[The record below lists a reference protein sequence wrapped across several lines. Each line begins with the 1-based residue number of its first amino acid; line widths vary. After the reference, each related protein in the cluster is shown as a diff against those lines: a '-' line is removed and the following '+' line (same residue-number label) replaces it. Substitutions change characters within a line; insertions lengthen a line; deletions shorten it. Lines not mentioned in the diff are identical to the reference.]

1 MDGSQDSTDP
11 TPSPGSTSPP
21 GPHAHRRVRI
31 LEDHVARKIAAGEV
45 IDRPYSV
52 VRELMDN
59 ALDADAATID
69 VYIEQGGLRRI
80 TVRDDGAGMSQEDLK
95 LCWHPH
101 ATSKVTAPEDL
112 ESVQTLGFRGEALA
126 SVAEVARLR
135 ITSVERDADTGN
147 RLEVHGGELIDLAPA
162 HGDAGSTVEVRD
174 LFYAMPARRRFLKR
188 PAAETAMVRNVF
200 IEKALPFPER
210 TFRLYTDG
218 ALKLFLPAGDLRTRI
233 ATAFP
238 DVGAAKALQEVTG
251 TGEGFSLRILTTGPE
266 YSRKDRKLIQTFVN
280 HRRVWEFALVQAIE
294 YGFSDYLPG
303 GIRPITFLFLE
314 VEPSRVDV
322 NVHPAKREIR
332 FRNLPEIHHR
342 ITRLLQEF
350 LRQYALRFPGATGV
364 GDAAAANAP
373 KQSGFEGGFAA
384 GPRDTR
390 RDPTET
396 PSPGRNRD
404 EIWSPGRGRDRY
416 TERSSW
422 AADRPSGSQVPYDLS
437 TRFDPRPSPGS
448 AGSGVRYLGQL
459 FNLFLLAEYGDTLY
473 IVDQHAGH
481 EKVLFTRFHEQTHMQ
496 TLLVPVSMEVS
507 VEEDE
512 ILQARAG
519 ELEALGIGIRRRDA
533 TTWELHGVPAVP
545 GIDAEALAEALREL
559 AGTPEE
565 VLRDLYATMSCKA
578 AIKDGDP
585 VDPATGQALLEE
597 VFSLDNAH
605 CPHGRP
611 VWHEITRE
619 ELFRLLGRT

>member
-11 TPSPGSTSPP
+11 TTSPGSTSAS
-21 GPHAHRRVRI
+21 GPHTDRRVRI

-59 ALDADAATID
+59 ALDAGARTID
-69 VYIEQGGLRRI
+69 VYTEQGGLRRI
-80 TVRDDGAGMSQEDLK
+80 TVHDDGAGMSEEDLK
-95 LCWHPH
+95 LCWRPH
-101 ATSKVTAPEDL
+101 ATSKVIAAEDL

-135 ITSVERDADTGN
+135 ITSVRRDADMGN

-162 HGDAGSTVEVRD
+162 HGDAGTTVEVRD

-188 PAAETAMVRNVF
+188 PAAESAMVRNVF

-210 TFRLYTDG
+210 AFRLYTDG
-218 ALKLFLPAGDLRTRI
+218 ALKLFLPPGDLQTRI

-303 GIRPITFLFLE
+303 GIRPIAFLFLE

-322 NVHPAKREIR
+322 NIHPAKREIR
-332 FRNLPEIHHR
+332 FRNLPEIHQR
-342 ITRLLQEF
+342 VTRLLQEF
-350 LRQYALRFPGATGV
+350 LRQYALRFPGSTGA
-364 GDAAAANAP
+364 GDAPGANTP
-373 KQSGFEGGFAA
+373 KQPGFEGDFAA
-384 GPRDTR
+384 TPEDTSRPPREPR
-390 RDPTET
+390 
-396 PSPGRNRD
+396 SPEWDRWD
-404 EIWSPGRGRDRY
+404 RGRRWDRQ
-416 TERSSW
+416 RHSW
-422 AADRPSGSQVPYDLS
+422 VADRPSASQTPYSLGERFEPQPSRGSGGTGAQ
-437 TRFDPRPSPGS
+437 
-448 AGSGVRYLGQL
+448 GVRYLGQL

-481 EKVLFTRFHEQTHMQ
+481 EKVLFTRFHEQTQMQ
-496 TLLVPVSMEVS
+496 TLLVPVSIEVS
-507 VEEDE
+507 AEEND
-512 ILQARAG
+512 ILEARAG
-519 ELEALGIGIRRRDA
+519 KLEALGIGIRRRDA
-533 TTWELHGVPAVP
+533 TTWELHAVPAVP

-559 AGTPEE
+559 AGTAEE

>member
-1 MDGSQDSTDP
+1 MDVPPRSTDP
-11 TPSPGSTSPP
+11 MAAGAPDPSEGRPV
-21 GPHAHRRVRI
+21 HV

-59 ALDADAATID
+59 ALDAGATSID
-69 VYIEQGGLRRI
+69 VYVEQGGLRRI
-80 TVRDDGAGMSQEDLK
+80 SVRDDGWGMSPEDLR
-95 LCWHPH
+95 LCWRPH
-101 ATSKVTAPEDL
+101 ATSKVISPEDL
-112 ESVQTLGFRGEALA
+112 ERVRTLGFRGEALA

-135 ITSVERDADTGN
+135 ITSVRRGAETGN
-147 RLEVHGGELIDLAPA
+147 RLEVHGGELVDVTSA
-162 HGDAGSTVEVRD
+162 HGDTGTTVDVRD

-188 PAAETAMVRNVF
+188 PAAETAMVRTIF

-218 ALKLFLPAGDLRTRI
+218 SLRHFLPASVLPTRI
-233 ATAFP
+233 AGAFP

-251 TGEGFSLRILTTGPE
+251 SGEGFSFRILTTGPE

-280 HRRVWEFALVQAIE
+280 HRRVWEYALVQAIE

-303 GIRPITFLFLE
+303 GSHPVAFLFLD
-314 VEPSRVDV
+314 VDPSRVDV
-322 NVHPAKREIR
+322 NIHPAKREVR
-332 FRNLPEIHHR
+332 FRNLPEIHRR
-342 ITRLLQEF
+342 ITRVLQEF
-350 LRQYALRFPGATGV
+350 LRQYALRFPAATAPATG
-364 GDAAAANAP
+364 GAEAAAQP
-373 KQSGFEGGFAA
+373 GFAGDFA
-384 GPRDTR
+384 APPGESTPRRAEHRLPPREGRSWPEGPPD
-390 RDPTET
+390 RDPARPPRSR
-396 PSPGRNRD
+396 PS
-404 EIWSPGRGRDRY
+404 WV
-416 TERSSW
+416 
-422 AADRPSGSQVPYDLS
+422 ADRPALPRVPYDL
-437 TRFDPRPSPGS
+437 TERFDPTPTEGRRI
-448 AGSGVRYLGQL
+448 RYLGQI

-481 EKVLFTRFHEQTHMQ
+481 EKVLFARFQEQTRTQ
-496 TLLVPVSMEVS
+496 SLLVPVSMEVS
-507 VEEDE
+507 PEEDE
-512 ILQARAG
+512 ILETRA
-519 ELEALGIGIRRRDA
+519 EDLNALGIGIRRRDA
-533 TTWELHGVPAVP
+533 TTWELCAVPAVP

-559 AGTPEE
+559 AATPDE

-585 VDPATGQALLEE
+585 VDPATGRALLEE

-619 ELFRLLGRT
+619 ELFRLLGRS